1 MYGPREPGYDLVVGS
16 VDRRQ
21 RQKESLRA
29 SILDAARELFV
40 EHGYDAVT
48 MRKIAEKIEYSPTAI
63 YQYFTDKESLVQE
76 LCANDF
82 LILASAFGRLAGIAD
97 PIERL
102 RQMGEEYVRFA
113 RTNPNQYRFMFMVPH
128 PHHTWHNEARQSDRG
143 NPNRDAYT
151 FLKWTCTQ
159 AIEQGRVRPDLRDPD
174 VGAQLVWGAMHGVIA
189 LHIAMGEDEWVEWQP
204 LEELGASMIETLIRG
219 ITLPGPPD
227 APRLPAPPPMK

>member
-1 MYGPREPGYDLVVGS
+1 VGS
-16 VDRRQ
+16 ADRRQ

-82 LILASAFGRLAGIAD
+82 LSLASAFGRLSAIAD

-102 RQMGEEYVRFA
+102 RQMGEQYILFA
-113 RTNPNQYRFMFMVPH
+113 QSNPNQYRFMFMVPH
-128 PHHTWHNEARQSDRG
+128 PHDTWHPEERQSDRG

-151 FLKWTCTQ
+151 FLKWSCAQ
-159 AIEQGRVRPDLRDPD
+159 AIEQGRVRPDMSDPD
-174 VGAQLVWGAMHGVIA
+174 VAAQLVWGAMHGIIA
-189 LHIAMGEDEWVEWQP
+189 LQIAMRSDQWVEWQP
-204 LEELGASMIETLIRG
+204 LEDLGASMIETLLRG
-219 ITLPGPPD
+219 ITLPGPPES
-227 APRLPAPPPMK
+227 PRRPAVTPLK

>member
-1 MYGPREPGYDLVVGS
+1 MGS
-16 VDRRQ
+16 ADRRL

-82 LILASAFGRLAGIAD
+82 LSLAGAFGRLASIAD

-102 RQMGEEYVRFA
+102 RQMGEEYIRFA
-113 RTNPNQYRFMFMVPH
+113 RSNPNQYRFMFMVTHRPH
-128 PHHTWHNEARQSDRG
+128 LAQRGAAERSRQSEPRRLHV
-143 NPNRDAYT
+143 P
-151 FLKWTCTQ
+151 Q
-159 AIEQGRVRPDLRDPD
+159 VDLRPGDRA
-174 VGAQLVWGAMHGVIA
+174 GA
-189 LHIAMGEDEWVEWQP
+189 
-204 LEELGASMIETLIRG
+204 GASGSARSGT
-219 ITLPGPPD
+219 
-227 APRLPAPPPMK
+227 

>member
-1 MYGPREPGYDLVVGS
+1 VGS
-16 VDRRQ
+16 ADRRQ

-82 LILASAFGRLAGIAD
+82 LALAGAFGRLAGVAD

-113 RTNPNQYRFMFMVPH
+113 QSNRNQYRFMFMAPH
-128 PHHTWHNEARQSDRG
+128 PPWTWANEERQNDRG

-159 AIEQGRVRPDLRDPD
+159 AIEQGSLRPDLTDPD
-174 VGAQLVWGAMHGVIA
+174 VAAQLIWGAMHGIIA
-189 LHIAMGEDEWVEWQP
+189 LQIAMKDDEWVDWQP
-204 LEELGASMIETLIRG
+204 LDKLGVSIIETLIRG
-219 ITLPGPPD
+219 ITLPGLQD
-227 APRLPAPPPMK
+227 DRPRPAVTPLK

>member
-1 MYGPREPGYDLVVGS
+1 VVGS
-16 VDRRQ
+16 ADRRQ

-76 LCANDF
+76 LCANDY
-82 LILASAFGRLAGIAD
+82 LSMSEAFGRLAEIGD

-102 RQMGEEYVRFA
+102 RRMGEAYIEFA
-113 RTNPNQYRFMFMVPH
+113 QSNRNQYRFMFMVPH
-128 PHHTWHNEARQSDRG
+128 PRESWASAERLSDRG
-143 NPNRDAYT
+143 NPNKDAYT

-159 AIEQGRVRPDLRDPD
+159 AIEQGRLRPDLTDPD
-174 VGAQLVWGAMHGVIA
+174 LAAQVVWGAVHGVIA
-189 LHIAMGEDEWVEWQP
+189 LQIAMGQDEWLEWQP
-204 LEELGASMIETLIRG
+204 LERVGTSTVEMLIRG
-219 ITLPGPPD
+219 ITLPDPPD
-227 APRLPAPPPMK
+227 GPRPPAVTPLR

>member
-1 MYGPREPGYDLVVGS
+1 VGS
-16 VDRRQ
+16 ADRRQ

-82 LILASAFGRLAGIAD
+82 LSLASAFGRLATIAD

-102 RQMGEEYVRFA
+102 RQMGEQYILFA
-113 RTNPNQYRFMFMVPH
+113 RSNPNQYRFMFMVPH
-128 PHHTWHNEARQSDRG
+128 PHDTWPHEDSNGDRG

-151 FLKWTCTQ
+151 FLKWSCAQ
-159 AIEQGRVRPDLRDPD
+159 AIEQGRVRPDLGDPD
-174 VGAQLVWGAMHGVIA
+174 VAAQLVWGAMHGIIA
-189 LHIAMGEDEWVEWQP
+189 LQIAMASDQWVDWQP
-204 LEELGASMIETLIRG
+204 LEQLGASMIETLLRG
-219 ITLPGPPD
+219 ITLPGPPE
-227 APRLPAPPPMK
+227 PLRRPAETPPK

>member
-1 MYGPREPGYDLVVGS
+1 VS
-16 VDRRQ
+16 SADRRQ

-82 LILASAFGRLAGIAD
+82 LTLAGAFGRLAGIGD

-113 RTNPNQYRFMFMVPH
+113 RSNPNQYRFMFMVPH
-128 PHHTWHNEARQSDRG
+128 PRWTWDTEERVNDRG

-159 AIEQGRVRPDLRDPD
+159 AIEQGSLRPDLNDPD
-174 VGAQLVWGAMHGVIA
+174 LAAQLIWGAMHGIIA
-189 LHIAMGEDEWVEWQP
+189 LQIAMGQDEWVEWLP
-204 LEELGASMIETLIRG
+204 LEQLGSATLETLIRG
-219 ITLPGPPD
+219 VTLPARSA
-227 APRLPAPPPMK
+227 APRPPAALPLK

>member
-1 MYGPREPGYDLVVGS
+1 MGS
-16 VDRRQ
+16 ADRRQ

-82 LILASAFGRLAGIAD
+82 LSLAETFGRLAGVAD
-97 PIERL
+97 PIERMY
-102 RQMGEEYVRFA
+102 QMGGEYVRFA
-113 RTNPNQYRFMFMVPH
+113 QSNPNQYRFMFMTPH
-128 PHHTWHNEARQSDRG
+128 PRWTWETEERQKDRG

-159 AIEQGRVRPDLRDPD
+159 AIEQGRLVPELTDPDLA
-174 VGAQLVWGAMHGVIA
+174 AQQIWGAMHGIIA
-189 LHIAMGEDEWVEWQP
+189 LQIAMGDDEWLEWLP
-204 LEELGASMIETLIRG
+204 LDKLGTSMIETLIRG
-219 ITLPGPPD
+219 ITLPGQSD
-227 APRLPAPPPMK
+227 DRRRLAVTPLK

>member
-1 MYGPREPGYDLVVGS
+1 MGS
-16 VDRRQ
+16 ADRRQ

-82 LILASAFGRLAGIAD
+82 LILAHAFGRLATIAD

-102 RQMGEEYVRFA
+102 RQMGEQYILFA

-128 PHHTWHNEARQSDRG
+128 PHHTWHNEERQSDRG

-151 FLKWTCTQ
+151 FLKWSCTQ
-159 AIEQGRVRPDLRDPD
+159 AIEQGRVRPDLSDPD
-174 VGAQLVWGAMHGVIA
+174 VAAQLVWGAMHGIIA
-189 LHIAMGEDEWVEWQP
+189 LQIAMGGDTWVEWQP
-204 LEELGASMIETLIRG
+204 LEELGASMIETLLRG
-219 ITLPGPPD
+219 ITLPGLPES
-227 APRLPAPPPMK
+227 PRLPAVTPLK

>member
-1 MYGPREPGYDLVVGS
+1 MGS
-16 VDRRQ
+16 ADRRQ

-40 EHGYDAVT
+40 DHGYDAVT

-82 LILASAFGRLAGIAD
+82 LTLASAFGRLAAVAD

-102 RQMGEEYVRFA
+102 RLMGEEYINFA
-113 RTNPNQYRFMFMVPH
+113 QSFPHQYRFMFMMPH
-128 PHHTWHNEARQSDRG
+128 PHWTWATEERMNDRG

-159 AIEQGRVRPDLRDPD
+159 AIEQGRLRPDLSDPD
-174 VGAQLVWGAMHGVIA
+174 RAAQVVWGAMHGIIA
-189 LHIAMGEDEWVEWQP
+189 LQIAVGQDDWLEWQP
-204 LEELGASMIETLIRG
+204 LNELGVSMIETLILG
-219 ITLPGPPD
+219 ITPPGLPD
-227 APRLPAPPPMK
+227 APRPPALSPLK